1 MWPAYP
7 SGHATFAY
15 TNAFL
20 LQELLPEYKDII
32 YNDAY
37 ECAHSREILGVHFP
51 SDSEAGRILARQL
64 IDQMQKSE
72 KFNKDV
78 LAAKEEIKKNKP
90 QRQ

>member
-7 SGHATFAY
+7 SGHATYAY

-20 LQELLPEYKDII
+20 LQELFPEYADSI

-51 SDSEAGRILARQL
+51 SDSEAARILAGQL
-64 IDQMQKSE
+64 INKCYKAKSS
-72 KFNKDV
+72 DV
-78 LAAKEEIKKNKP
+78 TW
-90 QRQ
+90 